1 MHIVAM
7 IAAFQIKDTKG
18 GLLACDT
25 DMLKMK
31 RVMQLEHRRG
41 GGECRRLGAKFDV
54 VEAAMCEACT
64 RFARSKN
71 MPVTKVCNCVANIG
85 HL

>member
-41 GGECRRLGAKFDV
+41 GENVGDLAQNSMLLRL
-54 VEAAMCEACT
+54 
-64 RFARSKN
+64 
-71 MPVTKVCNCVANIG
+71 PCVRHVLG
-85 HL
+85 LLGPRTCQ